1 MRLARDEG
9 SFADA
14 AFDTVYLGGGTPS
27 LAPPE
32 ELGRLLAG
40 ARTLLGARP
49 DAWITLE
56 ANPEQ
61 VTTAACAAWRDL
73 GIAAV
78 SLGVQSFDEA
88 DLAFLGRGHSPEQG
102 ADAARTALAAGFPWV
117 SLDLIYGLPGQ
128 SEEAWQRNLETAAAL
143 APHHLSCYQLTIHDG
158 TPFGFRAAR
167 GELAEMPEP
176 AQARLF
182 SLTRK
187 SLSRLGFPAYEVS
200 NFARA
205 PELRS
210 RHNRKYWDHTP
221 YLGLGPSAHS
231 FALVPASAHAGRAD
245 AGGASA
251 RGHRWCNERHLRVW
265 EQYVVAGNRPVAGE
279 ELLGPPALASET
291 LLLGLRTTAGVDL
304 DAFAERYGIDL
315 LETNHALV
323 TRLVRAGRLQVREDP
338 QGQRLAPTVRGLA
351 VADSLA
357 AAFDLPLPT

>member
-158 TPFGFRAAR
+158 TVRLPRAR
-167 GELAEMPEP
+167 GIAEMPEP
-176 AQARLF
+176 PRPAF

-187 SLSRLGFPAYEVS
+187 SLSRLGFPPTRS
-200 NFARA
+200 PTRPRSRA
-205 PELRS
+205 RS
-210 RHNRKYWDHTP
+210 RHNRSTGTTRRTGI
-221 YLGLGPSAHS
+221 GLGPTLRLDAGRP
-231 FALVPASAHAGRAD
+231 ALVERAEDPPLDGEGGSRATSVGRGGD
-245 AGGASA
+245 ARHRRTSPGGAA
-251 RGHRWCNERHLRVW
+251 PRPAHR
-265 EQYVVAGNRPVAGE
+265 
-279 ELLGPPALASET
+279 
-291 LLLGLRTTAGVDL
+291 
-304 DAFAERYGIDL
+304 
-315 LETNHALV
+315 
-323 TRLVRAGRLQVREDP
+323 
-338 QGQRLAPTVRGLA
+338 
-351 VADSLA
+351 
-357 AAFDLPLPT
+357 

>member
-78 SLGVQSFDEA
+78 SLGVQSFDED

-143 APHHLSCYQLTIHDG
+143 GPHHLSCYQLTIHDG

-221 YLGLGPSAHS
+221 YLGLGLGAHS
-231 FALVPASAHAGRAD
+231 FAWD
-245 AGGASA
+245 A
-251 RGHRWCNERHLRVW
+251 RGPRRWWNERKIRPW
-265 EQYVVAGNRPVAGE
+265 TAKVAAAQRPLAGE
-279 ELLGPPALASET
+279 ETLDIAALRLEA
-291 LLLGLRTTAGVDL
+291 LLLGLRTAEGIDL
-304 DAFAERYGIDL
+304 DRFRERYGLDL
-315 LETNHALV
+315 AAANEALLA
-323 TRLVRAGRLQVREDP
+323 RLTAEDLAERAGSRL
-338 QGQRLAPTVRGLA
+338 RLTPRGLA
-351 VADSLA
+351 VADGLA
-357 AAFDLPLPT
+357 ARFTVA

>member
-1 MRLARDEG
+1 
-9 SFADA
+9 
-14 AFDTVYLGGGTPS
+14 
-27 LAPPE
+27 
-32 ELGRLLAG
+32 
-40 ARTLLGARP
+40 
-49 DAWITLE
+49 
-56 ANPEQ
+56 
-61 VTTAACAAWRDL
+61 
-73 GIAAV
+73 
-78 SLGVQSFDEA
+78 SFDED

-143 APHHLSCYQLTIHDG
+143 GPHHLSCYQLTIHDG

-221 YLGLGPSAHS
+221 YLGLGLGAHS
-231 FALVPASAHAGRAD
+231 FAWD
-245 AGGASA
+245 A
-251 RGHRWCNERHLRVW
+251 RGPRRWWNERKIRPW
-265 EQYVVAGNRPVAGE
+265 TAKVAAAQRPLAGE
-279 ELLGPPALASET
+279 ETLDIAALRLEA
-291 LLLGLRTTAGVDL
+291 LLLGLRTAEGIDL
-304 DAFAERYGIDL
+304 DRFRERYGLDL
-315 LETNHALV
+315 AAANEALLA
-323 TRLVRAGRLQVREDP
+323 RLTAEDLAERAGSRL
-338 QGQRLAPTVRGLA
+338 RLTPRGLA
-351 VADSLA
+351 VADGLA
-357 AAFDLPLPT
+357 ARFTVA